1 MFQLIETICFENG
14 AFQRIPL
21 HENRMNRSRYH
32 LFGRTKQLSLNRL
45 LCIPE
50 SLIDQ
55 KTKCR
60 VTYSDQVEEIEY
72 EPYIPKKIRSLQ
84 LVRDDTIDYTF
95 KLKDREQLNRLLNQ
109 RGHADEILIVKNGF
123 ITDTSYTNIAFLR
136 EGKWF
141 TPASPLL
148 SGTRREEYLQKNL
161 LFPCMIRPDELHFY
175 EEARLINAM
184 LSLGDTEPIP
194 TTSIFQL
201 TIDNG

>member
-1 MFQLIETICFENG
+1 MFQLIETICFESG

-32 LFGRTKQLSLNRL
+32 LFGRTEQLSLDRL

-50 SLIDQ
+50 SLKDQ
-55 KTKCR
+55 KVKCR
-60 VTYSDQVEEIEY
+60 VTYSVQVEDIEY
-72 EPYIPKKIRSLQ
+72 EPYIPKKIRCLQ

-109 RGHADEILIVKNGF
+109 RGRADEILIVKNGF

-161 LFPCMIRPDELHFY
+161 LFPCMIRPDELHLY
-175 EEARLINAM
+175 QEARLINAM
-184 LSLGDTEPIP
+184 LSLEDTEPIS

-201 TIDNG
+201 TIEN

>member
-21 HENRMNRSRYH
+21 HESRMNRSRYH
-32 LFGRTKQLSLNRL
+32 LFGCAERLSMDQLLR
-45 LCIPE
+45 IPE
-50 SLIDQ
+50 SLKDQ
-55 KTKCR
+55 KVKCR
-60 VTYSDQVEEIEY
+60 VTYSDQVEDIEY
-72 EPYIPKKIRSLQ
+72 EPYIPRRIRSLQ
-84 LVRDDTIDYTF
+84 LVRDDAIDYTF
-95 KLKDREQLNRLLNQ
+95 KLKDRTRLNCLLNQ

-141 TPASPLL
+141 TPAFPLL

-161 LFPCMIRPDELHFY
+161 LLPCMIRPDELHLY

-184 LSLGDTEPIP
+184 LSLGDTEPVP

-201 TIDNG
+201 TINNG